1 MALRH
6 PMVGRILPVAGISQ
20 NVVRANRTTAAKGW
34 FKDRRVARH
43 REAGERF
50 SRRPRK
56 RVERIGV
63 YTFPDYIV
71 KERAKLC
78 PAELYAGIGHGLN
91 KALWLKLSGD
101 RNSGSV
107 QDLESASLIAHLGDA
122 RL

>member
-20 NVVRANRTTAAKGW
+20 NVVRANRTTAAKGRL
-34 FKDRRVARH
+34 KDGRVARH

-71 KERAKLC
+71 KER
-78 PAELYAGIGHGLN
+78 P
-91 KALWLKLSGD
+91 KLSPPD
-101 RNSGSV
+101 PYPALS
-107 QDLESASLIAHLGDA
+107 H
-122 RL
+122 RLTNPLCLNLSRT